1 MLRLSTCHSADR
13 SPGPS
18 DPLTHYVIVRSD
30 LPRGMQAAHLV
41 HAAGESSP
49 GDVPK
54 DMHAV
59 VLTVPDESA
68 LDALA
73 GRLRHAGVAHVVIDE
88 PDAPYNGQR
97 TAIGLV
103 PGRKEVLRRH
113 LSSLP
118 LLR

>member
-1 MLRLSTCHSADR
+1 M
-13 SPGPS
+13 
-18 DPLTHYVIVRSD
+18 THYVIVRSD
-30 LPRGMQAAHLV
+30 LPRGTQAAHLV

-49 GDVPK
+49 GGLPK

-59 VLTVPDESA
+59 VLTVPDEGA
-68 LDALA
+68 LLALA
-73 GRLRHAGVAHVVIDE
+73 SRLERAGVAHVVIDE

-97 TAIGLV
+97 TAIGVV
-103 PGRKEVLRRH
+103 PARKEVLRRH